1 MKKQEF
7 QKYKRVLRY
16 LLLCTVVD
24 NQSVVDDYENAAA
37 QKHVGRGDN
46 WNVLN
51 EMNAFERLEELSCR
65 INVYIHEIRC
75 KEIYCDTN
83 N

>member
-1 MKKQEF
+1 MEEF
-7 QKYKRVLRY
+7 KKYKRVLIY
-16 LLLCTVVD
+16 LNIIMYVD
-24 NQSVVDDYENAAA
+24 INQSVVDDYENAAA

-51 EMNAFERLEELSCR
+51 ETNAFERLEELSCR
-65 INVYIHEIRC
+65 VNVYIYEIRC